1 MIKGITSTGFK
12 YEITKDALNNYEL
25 IEELTELESNPLLLT
40 SVVRKIFGKEQTNN
54 LKDHV
59 RKDNGT
65 VPVEKMEAEVIEIIK
80 SSGEETKK

>member
-80 SSGEETKK
+80 NSGEETKK